1 MYEKFIDKIL
11 LQVQDKM
18 ISRILHEVIW
28 LYEIDTID
36 KTADNVTNKIEESIF
51 GSILDLMCI

>member
-1 MYEKFIDKIL
+1 MYDKFIDKIL

-18 ISRILHEVIW
+18 ISRILHEFIW

-36 KTADNVTNKIEESIF
+36 KTADNLANKIEDSLF
-51 GSILDLMCI
+51 CSILDLMFI